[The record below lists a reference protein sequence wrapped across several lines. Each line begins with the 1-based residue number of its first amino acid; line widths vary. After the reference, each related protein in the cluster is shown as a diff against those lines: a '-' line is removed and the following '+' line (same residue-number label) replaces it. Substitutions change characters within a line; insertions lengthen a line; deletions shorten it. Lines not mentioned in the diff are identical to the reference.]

1 MNWAS
6 MEYILS
12 THTKE
17 KWPPSDKPEVVIV
30 GRSNV
35 GKSSLINSLS
45 NNKKLAK
52 VSKSPG
58 KTRSL
63 NFFSVGKD
71 FLFVDVPGYGY
82 AKVNNRQ
89 KDLFSEMIDEYL
101 SQRTNL
107 KLAIQLLDI
116 RRKPNRDDMDMINYF
131 KHNDIQILYV
141 LTKIDKT
148 NQKETNLGLK
158 TICNTLNIKK
168 DELVLTS
175 SLNRTGL
182 DNLKKSIKHIIKNQ

>member
-1 MNWAS
+1 
-6 MEYILS
+6 
-12 THTKE
+12 
-17 KWPPSDKPEVVIV
+17 
-30 GRSNV
+30 
-35 GKSSLINSLS
+35 
-45 NNKKLAK
+45 
-52 VSKSPG
+52 
-58 KTRSL
+58 
-63 NFFSVGKD
+63 
-71 FLFVDVPGYGY
+71 
-82 AKVNNRQ
+82 
-89 KDLFSEMIDEYL
+89 MIDEYL